1 MKNIIFTIIILC
13 IFGCGV
19 DVTDPQAGYFDKST
33 DNSVN
38 IDNSIHYS
46 ETIKDTV
53 IIKDT
58 VEKKIV
64 DTLKQIKIDTVVK
77 HKVDTLKQ
85 IKVDTVKTVKID
97 TVKIV
102 KVDTVK
108 QTIID
113 TVYEKITDTVYTKVI
128 DTLLMNNIIK
138 ENIVSEITEDTFYDE
153 RDGKSYKL
161 EQINGKT
168 WFKENLN
175 FKTNESYCYDNKES
189 NCDEFGR
196 LYTYK
201 AALNACPAG
210 FHLPN
215 KVEIEE
221 YANYYDITKDRYL
234 AGAKN
239 TNNEFFALN
248 NNLFLRTNE
257 DISTI
262 SSCYFQADFNGKQK
276 VLCGQYGNN
285 NDAFSVRCIKD

>member
-1 MKNIIFTIIILC
+1 MKNIIFAIIILC

-38 IDNSIHYS
+38 IDNSIHYNES
-46 ETIKDTV
+46 TKDTV

-64 DTLKQIKIDTVVK
+64 DTIVDTLKQIKIDTVIK

-85 IKVDTVKTVKID
+85 IKVDTVKQIKID
-97 TVKIV
+97 TIR
-102 KVDTVK
+102 

-113 TVYEKITDTVYTKVI
+113 TIYEKITDTVYTKVI
-128 DTLLMNNIIK
+128 DTLLIIDTIK
-138 ENIVSEITEDTFYDE
+138 ENIVNEIIEDTFYDE
-153 RDGKSYKL
+153 RDGKIYKL

-201 AALNACPAG
+201 AALNACPTG
-210 FHLPN
+210 FRLPN
-215 KVEIEE
+215 KVEIED
-221 YANYYDITKDRYL
+221 YANFYDITKDRYL

-239 TNNEFFALN
+239 TGDKFFDLN
-248 NNLFLRTNE
+248 KNVFLRTNE
-257 DISTI
+257 DFSPGY
-262 SSCYFQADFNGKQK
+262 SCYFQASFNGKQK
-276 VLCGQYGNN
+276 VICGEYGNN

>member
-46 ETIKDTV
+46 ESIKDTI

-58 VEKKIV
+58 VERKIV
-64 DTLKQIKIDTVVK
+64 DTIIDTLKQIKIDTVIK

-85 IKVDTVKTVKID
+85 IKVDTVKSVKLDTIKQIKID
-97 TVKIV
+97 TIR
-102 KVDTVK
+102 
-108 QTIID
+108 QTIVD
-113 TVYEKITDTVYTKVI
+113 TVYEKITDTVYIKVI
-128 DTLLMNNIIK
+128 
-138 ENIVSEITEDTFYDE
+138 ENEIVEDTFYDE
-153 RDGKSYKL
+153 RDGKIYKL
-161 EQINGKT
+161 EQVNGKT

-201 AALNACPAG
+201 AALNACPSG

-215 KVEIEE
+215 KIEIEE

-239 TNNEFFALN
+239 TADKFFSLN
-248 NNLFLRTNE
+248 KNVYLRTNE
-257 DISTI
+257 NIAANL
-262 SSCYFQADFNGKQK
+262 SCYFQADFNGKQK
-276 VLCGQYGNN
+276 VVCGEYGNN

>member
-46 ETIKDTV
+46 ESIKDTV
-53 IIKDT
+53 I
-58 VEKKIV
+58 VERKIV
-64 DTLKQIKIDTVVK
+64 DTIIDTLKQIKIDTVIK
-77 HKVDTLKQ
+77 HKVDTLRQ
-85 IKVDTVKTVKID
+85 IKVDTVKQIKIDTIKQIKID
-97 TVKIV
+97 TVRQTI
-102 KVDTVK
+102 VDT
-108 QTIID
+108 I
-113 TVYEKITDTVYTKVI
+113 YEKLTDTVYIKVI
-128 DTLLMNNIIK
+128 
-138 ENIVSEITEDTFYDE
+138 ENEIVEDTFYDE
-153 RDGKSYKL
+153 RDGKIYKL
-161 EQINGKT
+161 EQVNGKT

-201 AALNACPAG
+201 AALNACPTG

-215 KVEIEE
+215 KIEMEE
-221 YANYYDITKDRYL
+221 YANFYDITKDRYL

-239 TNNEFFALN
+239 TGDKFFSLN
-248 NNLFLRTNE
+248 KNVYLRTNE
-257 DISTI
+257 DFSPGY
-262 SSCYFQADFNGKQK
+262 SCYFQADFNGKQK
-276 VLCGQYGNN
+276 VLCGEYGNN
-285 NDAFSVRCIKD
+285 SDAFSVRCIND